1 MEIRVNPTS
10 SCEKTRDNVG
20 LVCQPSTDTVE
31 GTDDYKNIP
40 LFKWYECNY
49 KRYDD
54 GFAYPVAM
62 IGDGNYQ
69 ETGAVDCG
77 ALQMTFYYKQIETEN
92 YTEWLISD
100 SPNHALGLKPSFAA
114 VRADGTVMPY
124 FIYSRYHSVNASDG
138 KFEISTRKSSYQSKP
153 R

>member
-1 MEIRVNPTS
+1 
-10 SCEKTRDNVG
+10 
-20 LVCQPSTDTVE
+20 
-31 GTDDYKNIP
+31 
-40 LFKWYECNY
+40 
-49 KRYDD
+49 
-54 GFAYPVAM
+54 M

-100 SPNHALGLKPSFAA
+100 SPNHALGLKPWFAA

-124 FIYSRYHSVNASDG
+124 FIYSRYHSVTASDG
-138 KFEISTRKSSYQSKP
+138 KLRSQPGKVVVNQSHDNIIVNYQKKVQASGVLESIDKHSGSSC
-153 R
+153 